1 MANVVKIKR
10 STTTAT
16 PSTLAEGELAFSENS
31 GNLFIG
37 TSGGNI
43 ARIGGTSASANVV
56 EDTQDVVGGMVSSN
70 TETGIAVTYDD
81 TNGKLNFVVADQA
94 FSQITGKPTTVSG
107 YGITDAYT
115 KTEVNTLAGN
125 YYTKTEMDTT
135 VSGINSAKADK
146 ATTLAGYGITDAT
159 PSSHIGTGGTSHAA
173 ATTSTAGFMS
183 SSDKTKLDGVATGAT
198 ANVGTVTSVAMTV
211 PTGLSV
217 SGTPITTSGTLALSL
232 ASGYAIPTTAKQTQ
246 WDSVYSWYT
255 TMTSSDVNNVIDT
268 VNEIIAAFST
278 ATEGLDVAS
287 QLSSPTSMTLDG
299 GTF

>member
-94 FSQITGKPTTVSG
+94 FSQITSKPTTVSG

-183 SSDKTKLDGVATGAT
+183 SSDKTKLDGVAMY
-198 ANVGTVTSVAMTV
+198 ANNYSLPSTSQNTLGGVKAY
-211 PTGLSV
+211 V
-217 SGTPITTSGTLALSL
+217 SGNTL
-232 ASGYAIPTTAKQTQ
+232 YIN
-246 WDSVYSWYT
+246 W
-255 TMTSSDVNNVIDT
+255 
-268 VNEIIAAFST
+268 
-278 ATEGLDVAS
+278 
-287 QLSSPTSMTLDG
+287 
-299 GTF
+299 

>member
-70 TETGIAVTYDD
+70 TETGITVTYDD

-94 FSQITGKPTTVSG
+94 FSQITSKPTTVSG

-115 KTEVNTLAGN
+115 KTEVNTTLGN
-125 YYTKTEMDTT
+125 YYTKTAADTLL
-135 VSGINSAKADK
+135 SGKANT

-159 PSSHIGTGGTSHAA
+159 PSSHIGTGGTSHAT

-278 ATEGLDVAS
+278 ATEGLDVAA
-287 QLSSPTSMTLDG
+287 QLSAPTSMTLDG